1 MSIEP
6 LRPALSDLVHRYA
19 ALADQ
24 RRIGELAD
32 LFLPEGVLVLPE
44 PPDRLDA
51 HVERHGRAA
60 IAAHMQVLDQ
70 VPVTAHELVGEV
82 FDLLAEDRAHGRV
95 ACVAHHV
102 AQGRDAIWHLHYDD
116 DYQRLDG
123 VWRFARRELH
133 VDFITTAKVARS
145 RV

>member
-1 MSIEP
+1 MSIET

-24 RRIGELAD
+24 RRIAELAD
-32 LFLPEGVLVLPE
+32 LFVPDGVLVLPE

-60 IAAHMQVLDQ
+60 ISTHMQVLDE
-70 VPVTAHELVGEV
+70 VPLTAHELVGEV
-82 FDLLAEDRAHGRV
+82 FDPVEEGRARGRV

-102 AQGRDAIWHLHYDD
+102 GQGRDAVWHLHYDD
-116 DYQRLDG
+116 AYRWEGG
-123 VWRFARRELH
+123 VWRFERRELH
-133 VDFITTAKVARS
+133 VDFITTDKVARS
-145 RV
+145 RA